1 MKSEAIMEKLVCVFE
16 SGNAALV
23 FLAKSV
29 LEHAEIPYITKNERV
44 QELFGVG
51 RIGAGFNLVTN
62 PIQLQ
67 VKRQFA
73 ESAREDLKD
82 IARGESY
89 ISEESW
95 WHRKFY
101 RWTLLI
107 ILISSYL
114 APVII
119 FILLIRIIYW
129 VVLSLL
135 GLFMKRYLHK
145 QGYSWVKLAEARRIF
160 LEAGRKAYMIPRAED
175 VEKLPGFERN
185 ADSLIAVAKAAKKHK
200 GKKL

>member
-1 MKSEAIMEKLVCVFE
+1 MEKWVCVFE

-23 FLAKSV
+23 FLAKST
-29 LEHAEIPYITKNERV
+29 LEHAEVPYISKNERV

-51 RIGAGFNLVTN
+51 RIGAGFNLVTG
-62 PIQLQ
+62 PIQIQ

-89 ISEESW
+89 IREESW
-95 WHRKFY
+95 WQRKFY
-101 RWTLLI
+101 RWTLVFFVLSYLGPLCIFI
-107 ILISSYL
+107 ILIGT
-114 APVII
+114 V
-119 FILLIRIIYW
+119 YW
-129 VVLSLL
+129 VVLGLL
-135 GLFMKRYLHK
+135 GLFTKRYLQK

-160 LEAGRKAYMIPRAED
+160 LKAGRKAYMIPRAED

-185 ADSLIAVAKAAKKHK
+185 ADSLIAVAKAAKKHQ
-200 GKKL
+200 GNKL

>member
-1 MKSEAIMEKLVCVFE
+1 MEKMVCVFE

-23 FLAKSV
+23 FLAKST
-29 LEHAEIPYITKNERV
+29 LEHAEIPYISKNERV

-51 RIGAGFNLVTN
+51 RIGAGFNLVTG

-67 VKRQFA
+67 VKRHFA

-89 ISEESW
+89 IREESW
-95 WHRKFY
+95 WQRKFY
-101 RWTLLI
+101 RWTLIFFVLC
-107 ILISSYL
+107 YL
-114 APVII
+114 GPVII
-119 FILLIRIIYW
+119 FILLIGIIYW
-129 VVLSLL
+129 VILSLL

-160 LEAGRKAYMIPRAED
+160 LEAGRKAYMIPRAEE

-185 ADSLIAVAKAAKKHK
+185 ADSLIAVAKEVKKHK

>member
-1 MKSEAIMEKLVCVFE
+1 MEKLVCVFE

-23 FLAKSV
+23 FLAKST

-44 QELFGVG
+44 QDLFGVG
-51 RIGAGFNLVTN
+51 RVGSGFNLVTG

-67 VKRQFA
+67 VKPQFA

-89 ISEESW
+89 IREESW
-95 WHRKFY
+95 WHRLIY
-101 RWTLLI
+101 RWTLIFIVLSYLGPLSIFI
-107 ILISSYL
+107 ILAGIVYWAVIS
-114 APVII
+114 
-119 FILLIRIIYW
+119 
-129 VVLSLL
+129 VLE
-135 GLFMKRYLHK
+135 FFTKRYLQK
-145 QGYSWVKLAEARRIF
+145 QGYSWVKFADARRIF
-160 LEAGRKAYMIPRAED
+160 LEAGRKAYMIPRAEE